1 MEIPVRL
8 GTTEEEEE
16 LEEYDSVFYE
26 DIEAPKFVDLTAPD
40 AARPSDDPS
49 WFCLRVGKQ
58 ITSPRRVCESAMQRH
73 QIDPVLNLPQS
84 ARAQVATR
92 GTSTSTRR
100 PCTGA
105 SSCGSWRPGAP
116 TSGCREPSAGETRGA
131 PAADLNF
138 VFFSRCSAGLISFGP
153 TVPYIAT

>member
-58 ITSPRRVCESAMQRH
+58 ITSPRRVCESAMQ
-73 QIDPVLNLPQS
+73 
-84 ARAQVATR
+84 
-92 GTSTSTRR
+92 
-100 PCTGA
+100 
-105 SSCGSWRPGAP
+105 
-116 TSGCREPSAGETRGA
+116 
-131 PAADLNF
+131 
-138 VFFSRCSAGLISFGP
+138 
-153 TVPYIAT
+153 